1 MPPRAASEEE
11 VVMKKLLIAILMLA
25 AFQSALSSNV
35 KLPPITEDTLENG
48 LVVVAIENHELP
60 TVTMRLVIR
69 SGSAFD
75 PPARAGLAN
84 FTADILRT
92 GTKTRSATQIS
103 EEIDFVG
110 GSLGA
115 SADRDAINVSCGVL
129 LKHLDVGLEL
139 LSDVILHP
147 VFDTTE
153 IERLRN
159 QTISAIVQ
167 AKDDPNSLNAKGF
180 NKLLFGDHPY
190 GHPVVGTE
198 SSVSAI
204 TREDIARFYGDFF
217 HPNNSFLVVAGDI
230 RPQEILTK
238 IGGAFAEWK
247 QAEIPQLKV
256 SPPPDPS
263 GYTILLINKPDATQ
277 TQIRFGRFGITRQDP
292 DFYPFMVMNYILG
305 VGFTSRLTQDV
316 RVKGGKTYDIR
327 TQNEWNAMRGAYYC
341 NTFTENDST
350 MSAIN
355 AALRVIRGMREAEVT
370 DQEYTDAVNFYSGY
384 YPMTLETP
392 DQVAAEII
400 KVKLYGLPV
409 SYIQDFTQNISKVT
423 KADILRAA
431 QKYIDPDNM
440 VFCVVSNADD
450 VADGLRKL
458 GEVTIIGVDE
468 P

>member
-1 MPPRAASEEE
+1 
-11 VVMKKLLIAILMLA
+11 MLA
-25 AFQSALSSNV
+25 AFQLALSSDV

-60 TVTMRLVIR
+60 TVTMRLIIR

-75 PPARAGLAN
+75 PADKAGLAN
-84 FTADILRT
+84 FTADMLRT
-92 GTKTRSATQIS
+92 GTATRSATQIS

-129 LKHLDVGLEL
+129 LKHLDTGLGL
-139 LSDVILHP
+139 LSDIILHP

-159 QTISAIVQ
+159 QTISGIVQ
-167 AKDDPNSLNAKGF
+167 AKDDPNSLNVKGF
-180 NKLLFGDHPY
+180 NKFLFGEHPY

-198 SSVSAI
+198 SSVAAV
-204 TREDIARFYGDFF
+204 TRDDIAKFYDDFF
-217 HPNNSFLVVAGDI
+217 HPNNAFLVVAGDI
-230 RPQEILTK
+230 APQEILGK
-238 IGGAFAEWK
+238 VNQAFAEWK
-247 QAEIPQLKV
+247 QAEIPELII
-256 SPPPDPS
+256 PPPSNPK
-263 GYTILLINKPDATQ
+263 GYKILLINKPDATQ
-277 TQIRFGRFGITRQDP
+277 TQIRFGHFGITRQNP
-292 DFYPFMVMNYILG
+292 DYYPFMVMNYILG
-305 VGFTSRLTQDV
+305 VGFTSRLNEEV
-316 RVKGGKTYDIR
+316 RVRGGMTYDIR
-327 TQNEWNAMRGAYYC
+327 TQNEWHAMRGAYFC

-350 MSAIN
+350 MSAVN
-355 AALRVIRGMREAEVT
+355 AALRVIRSMREAEVT
-370 DQEYTDAVNFYSGY
+370 DEEYTDAVNFYSGY

-409 SYIQDFTQNISKVT
+409 SYIQDFTQNIAKVT

-450 VADGLRKL
+450 VAEGLKKL
-458 GEVTIIGVDE
+458 GDVTVIGVDE
-468 P
+468 L